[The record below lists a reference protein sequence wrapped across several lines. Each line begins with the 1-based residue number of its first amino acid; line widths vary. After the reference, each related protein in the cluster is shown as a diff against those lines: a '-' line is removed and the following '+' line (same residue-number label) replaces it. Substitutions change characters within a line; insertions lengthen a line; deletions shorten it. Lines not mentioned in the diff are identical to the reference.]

1 VKPRDRIAFLFGV
14 LFSCMFMACAG
25 AGFIKYYGLQSVAYD
40 HGTLS
45 GPSQEDD
52 LPFSKCA
59 ENPREKFPCVVMFSK
74 DFFALK
80 QDYEDT
86 KQKLKECERK

>member
-1 VKPRDRIAFLFGV
+1 MGVNRAFIVGFV
-14 LFSCMFMACAG
+14 SCLALTACVG
-25 AGFIKYYGLQSVAYD
+25 AGFIKYYGMQGVAYD
-40 HGTLS
+40 HGTLA
-45 GPSQEDD
+45 GPFKEDD

-59 ENPREKFPCVVMFSK
+59 ENPQSKFPCVVMFAK

-86 KQKLKECERK
+86 KQKLKECEKK

>member
-1 VKPRDRIAFLFGV
+1 MGVNRAFIVGFISCLV
-14 LFSCMFMACAG
+14 LTACAG
-25 AGFIKYYGLQSVAYD
+25 AGFIKYYGLQDVAYE

-45 GPSQEDD
+45 GPFPADD
-52 LPFSKCA
+52 LAFSKCA
-59 ENPREKFPCVVMFSK
+59 QSDPSKSNCVVMFAK